1 MTAAVA
7 TLAALLVASIAAVA
21 VLVVTRP
28 KNKLTALKFGLMKLS
43 GPGAPPGG
51 TTVLVSPAGHPTTKG
66 LEPKV
71 PAGTKLVGEVFI
83 AGIGPK
89 GSVEF
94 LDKAMYT
101 GKPSGTPTTVF
112 LYSTRGGY
120 LIYVPSAGW
129 IQPSNGTNIV
139 ADPAKAEVFQLAPI
153 AQ

>member
-28 KNKLTALKFGLMKLS
+28 KKKLSGLMTMS

-51 TTVLVSPAGHPTTKG
+51 TMVLVTAVGHAATKG
-66 LEPKV
+66 LEPPAV

-83 AGIGPK
+83 AGIEK
-89 GSVEF
+89 GSVMF
-94 LDKAMYT
+94 VDKAMYT
-101 GKPSGTPTTVF
+101 GKPSGTPTTVL
-112 LYSTRGGY
+112 LYSARGGY
-120 LIYVPSAGW
+120 LIYVPSVGW
-129 IQPSNGTNIV
+129 IQPSSGTNIV